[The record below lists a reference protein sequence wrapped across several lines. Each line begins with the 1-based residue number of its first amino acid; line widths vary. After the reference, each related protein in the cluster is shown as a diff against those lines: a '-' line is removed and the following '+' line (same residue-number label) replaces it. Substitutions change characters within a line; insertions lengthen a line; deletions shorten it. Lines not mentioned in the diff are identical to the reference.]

1 MAYVADAV
9 TLLGLFVMTVGVL
22 GLFRMPD
29 VYLQLHAASKAVV
42 LGVVAIGLATAVTAD
57 WATAARVTLISAALV
72 LTSPVATHAIARAA
86 YRRELEERADESSE
100 GRRRTPSNG

>member
-1 MAYVADAV
+1 M
-9 TLLGLFVMTVGVL
+9 LGLVVMTIGVL

-42 LGVVAIGLATAVTAD
+42 LGVVAIAFATV
-57 WATAARVTLISAALV
+57 ATGEGAIIARVVLISAALV

-86 YRRELEERADESSE
+86 FRREDEERKGLDTEA
-100 GRRRTPSNG
+100 RRRTP

>member
-9 TLLGLFVMTVGVL
+9 TILGLIVMTIGVL

-29 VYLQLHAASKAVV
+29 VNLQLHAAGKAVV
-42 LGVVAIGLATAVTAD
+42 LGVVAIALATAVTTD
-57 WATAARVTLISAALV
+57 WTTASRVLLISAALV

-86 YRRELEERADESSE
+86 YRREVEERADEPSE
-100 GRRRTPSNG
+100 GRHRTPS

>member
-1 MAYVADAV
+1 MAYAADVAAV
-9 TLLGLFVMTVGVL
+9 LGLIVMTIGVA

-42 LGVVAIGLATAVTAD
+42 LGVIAIGFAIAASGDGATV
-57 WATAARVTLISAALV
+57 ARVVLIAGALV

-86 YRRELEERADESSE
+86 YRREAEERADEPSE
-100 GRRRTPSNG
+100 ARRRTPG

>member
-1 MAYVADAV
+1 MAYAADLV
-9 TLLGLFVMTVGVL
+9 IGIGLVVMTIGVL

-42 LGVVAIGLATAVTAD
+42 LGVVAIAAAT
-57 WATAARVTLISAALV
+57 TAAGDGTTIARALLISAALV

-86 YRRELEERADESSE
+86 YRREAEERAQEPSE
-100 GRRRTPSNG
+100 GRRRTP